1 MAKLVFDET
10 GKRYYE
16 TGVQNCALYV
26 YDKTNSKYKTGVAWN
41 GITQVS
47 HSPEGA
53 DDSDYYADNIK
64 YLTLRST
71 ENFKGSLTCYS
82 TPEEFDACDGTLSLG
97 GIAGVKVG
105 QQSRLKFSL
114 VYKTNIGNDTE
125 GSDLGYKL
133 HIIYNCS
140 AGPSQRDYSSI
151 NDSPEPIEL
160 SYDFSSTPVTLDGYK
175 AISHVEVDSR
185 TVDKDKLAELEKKLY
200 GDGTDETTSQPT
212 LLMPNE
218 IIELFNGTTS
228 G

>member
-1 MAKLVFDET
+1 MAKLIFDET

-26 YDKTNSKYKTGVAWN
+26 YDKTTSAYKPGVAWN

-53 DDSDYYADNIK
+53 DDNDFYADNIK
-64 YLTLRST
+64 YLVLRST

-82 TPEEFDACDGTLSLG
+82 TPEEFDACDGTLELG

-105 QQSRLKFSL
+105 QQTRNNFAL
-114 VYKTNIGNDTE
+114 VYKTNIGNDIQ

-133 HIIYNCS
+133 HIIYGCS
-140 AGPSQRDYSSI
+140 ASPSQRDYSTI

-160 SYDFSSTPVTLDGYK
+160 SYDFSSTPVVLDGYK
-175 AISHVEVDSR
+175 AISHVEIDSR
-185 TVDKDKLAELEKKLY
+185 KADKEKMAELEKKLY
-200 GDGTDETTSQPT
+200 GDGTDETANQPT
-212 LLMPNE
+212 LLLPAE
-218 IIELFNGTTS
+218 IIELFGGTVS